1 MNNDAA
7 ESIVKRMMTL
17 EEEKKSLL
25 NSFEKEAIA
34 QLQQTTHM
42 IISRPWDYVISQEL
56 KTAVRDLVRA
66 LEATADDAT
75 ETSHQDA
82 GRRQRVNRSEKD
94 RLFAQLIDDFK
105 TENPDTTQITFKE
118 LTDRLKAKGHSPNSV
133 SVFFR
138 TQLEGKATE
147 GNTRSKVLLLDEK
160 LSADTVDGK

>member
-1 MNNDAA
+1 MNNEAA

-25 NSFEKEAIA
+25 NSFEKEAIT

-42 IISRPWDYVISQEL
+42 VISRPWDYVIGQEL
-56 KTAVRDLVRA
+56 KSAARGLVSA
-66 LEATADDAT
+66 LEATCDNAAN
-75 ETSHQDA
+75 TSHEDS

-105 TENPDTTQITFKE
+105 TENPDATQITFKE
-118 LTDRLKAKGHSPNSV
+118 LTDRLKTKGHSPNSV

-138 TQLEGKATE
+138 DQLEELPTE
-147 GNTRSKVLLLDEK
+147 GATRNKVLLLKQEERK
-160 LSADTVDGK
+160 ADTE